1 MIARFVSPDTKSGF
15 DFEDF
20 PEELP
25 IGHRRIVKFDKQF
38 SVNSGLATLWRKR
51 RDKVISNIA
60 VSLQGT
66 LGEISYA

>member
-1 MIARFVSPDTKSGF
+1 MIANFVSDNTKLGCEI
-15 DFEDF
+15 EDF

-25 IGHRRIVKFDKQF
+25 IDHRRIVKFDKQF
-38 SVNSGLATLWRKR
+38 SVNPGLPTLWRKR
-51 RDKVISNIA
+51 RDKVASNIA